1 MKLKT
6 TWYFSGSSLALF
18 IHLKLQNNIFKV
30 FKLNFNINFKNV
42 TINIQ

>member
-1 MKLKT
+1 M
-6 TWYFSGSSLALF
+6 TWYFSDSSLALF
-18 IHLKLQNNIFKV
+18 IHFKTQNNISKV